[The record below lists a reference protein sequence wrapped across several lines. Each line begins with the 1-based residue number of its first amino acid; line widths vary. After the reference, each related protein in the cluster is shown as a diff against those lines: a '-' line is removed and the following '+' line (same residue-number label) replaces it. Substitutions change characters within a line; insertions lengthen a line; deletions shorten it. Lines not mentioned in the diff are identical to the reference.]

1 MTTSADDE
9 SDIVMEA
16 AYWHARLDAPD
27 MDWDAFAAWFDAD
40 PAHREA
46 YEAVALLDADIDDWR
61 DGIMAALPA
70 NDVEPDWQPDTP
82 RRRWWIIGGTAVAAA
97 IALMLMP
104 RWATVEPDAMI
115 AYRTGPMETRA
126 IVLKDGSH
134 ILLDRNSRL
143 ALADG
148 RSPRVEMQAGAA
160 YFDIRH
166 DPSRSLVISASNY
179 EVRDIGTAF
188 DVAVAPQRLSVAVSE
203 GRLTVGPSDGKG
215 TTIVAGQRIDVSAA
229 TGQASVKPVKS
240 ADVGAW
246 RGGQLVYQDTPLALV
261 AMDVSRYVGRPVE
274 VDPEIGNIR
283 VSGVFAIGDGTGL
296 IRQIEALLPVRALEA
311 HGALRLVSRS
321 NRQRLPE

>member
-1 MTTSADDE
+1 MTTSADDG
-9 SDIVMEA
+9 SDIGMEA
-16 AYWHARLDAPD
+16 AHWHARLDAPD

-46 YEAVALLDADIDDWR
+46 YEAVALLDADIDDCR
-61 DGIMAALPA
+61 DGIFAALPA
-70 NDVEPDWQPDTP
+70 NDIEPDVQPETS
-82 RRRWWIIGGTAVAAA
+82 RRWWIIGGTAIAAA

-104 RWATVEPDAMI
+104 RWATVQPDAMI
-115 AYRTGPMETRA
+115 AYRTGPTETRRIA
-126 IVLKDGSH
+126 LKDGSQ

-148 RSPRVEMQAGAA
+148 NSPRIEMQDGAA

-166 DPSRSLVISASNY
+166 DPSRSLVISAGNY
-179 EVRDIGTAF
+179 EVRDIGTTF
-188 DVAVAPQRLSVAVSE
+188 DVAMTPQRLSVAVSE
-203 GRLTVGPSDGKG
+203 GRLTVGPGDGKG
-215 TTIVAGQRIDVSAA
+215 TTVIAGQRIDVSAA
-229 TGQASVKPVKS
+229 TGEASVKPVKS

-311 HGALRLVSRS
+311 HGALRLVSRN